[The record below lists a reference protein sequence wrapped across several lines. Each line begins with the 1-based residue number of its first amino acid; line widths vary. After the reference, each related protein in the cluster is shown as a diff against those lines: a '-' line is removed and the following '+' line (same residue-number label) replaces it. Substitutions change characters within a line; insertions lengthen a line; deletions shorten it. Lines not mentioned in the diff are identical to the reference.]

1 MSKKI
6 STGLIVY
13 WIACLVFV
21 FSMLGYMLYRE
32 TIIFPPTRPANLE
45 ELATWSE
52 SDLWRLRKYYNCSD
66 MSFSDVPDD
75 LKELKKF
82 CSTVSAH
89 WYKKY
94 EESKYDDAREGAR
107 KLRQE

>member
-13 WIACLVFV
+13 WIACLVFI
-21 FSMLGYMLYRE
+21 FSMVGYMLYRE
-32 TIIFPPTRPANLE
+32 ATILPPTRPANLE

-52 SDLWRLRKYYNCSD
+52 SDLWRLMQYYNCND
-66 MSFSDVPDD
+66 VSFDVPDD
-75 LKELKKF
+75 LKELEKF
-82 CSTVSAH
+82 CNTVSAH
-89 WYKKY
+89 WNKKY
-94 EESKYDDAREGAR
+94 KESKYDDARKGAD